1 MQTRLA
7 APGTPAISSVQPEPA
22 IEIPL
27 KEDVGIRDQLRA
39 WQEQE
44 DDAGPVDLELR
55 AFPIAKSESQQNVLA
70 QSSTSD
76 GDSFLLGED
85 ESLGDE
91 NILSTDAEDLIAN
104 IGDNQ
109 TFLRS
114 GDLVEL
120 L

>member
-27 KEDVGIRDQLRA
+27 KKVVGIRDQLRA

-44 DDAGPVDLELR
+44 DAGPVDLELR

-76 GDSFLLGED
+76 GDSSLLGED